1 LANETI
7 AGMFDQMADVM
18 EIRGENAFRVNTYR
32 KVARVL
38 RDTVQDVD
46 ELHESGRLTE
56 LQGVGESSARK
67 IAEFL
72 ETGTM
77 SAYDRLMADFP
88 AEALDLLRVPGL
100 GPRTVGRLMYEKGVV
115 SLEQLEKAVQTG
127 ALSGMKGVGEKT
139 LRNIAEG
146 IAFLRRSSGRTL
158 LGFALPVAQGIVAA
172 LRRSC
177 PGVEFTPAG
186 SVRRG
191 KETVG
196 DLDILASPAPAA
208 GRRKALSG
216 RPVVEAFTSL
226 DVVADV
232 LASGDTKAS
241 LRTREGLQ
249 VDLRVVA
256 SESFG
261 AALCYFTGSK
271 AHNVKLR
278 GLAMDRGLKVSEYG
292 VFRDDERVAGRTEE
306 DVYAA
311 LDLPW
316 IPPELR
322 EDRGEVEAALAGEL
336 PELVASD
343 DVRGDLHVH
352 SDYSDGALS
361 VLETGRAAL
370 AAGYEYVAITDHSS
384 AWLTRIQGP
393 AEERMARQRDEID
406 AANRELGG
414 LVILKGAEVDILPDG
429 SLEYDDGILSQL
441 DLVIASVHTRFGMPE
456 PEMTARVV
464 KAAANPYVSAIG
476 HLTGRLIGRR
486 DAYELDVGAVVQACA
501 EHGTALELNSHID
514 RLDADELVCRRA
526 KETGVRILLGTDAHH
541 PSHFAMMP
549 LGIGIARRGW
559 LEPRD
564 VLNCMPADELCQYLR
579 RGTR

>member
-1 LANETI
+1 MANETI
-7 AGMFDQMADVM
+7 AGMFDRMADVM

-46 ELHESGRLTE
+46 ELRRSGRLTE

-72 ETGTM
+72 ETGAM
-77 SAYDRLMADFP
+77 GAYDKLMADFP
-88 AEALDLLRVPGL
+88 SEALDLLRVPGL
-100 GPRTVGRLMYEKGVV
+100 GPKTVGRLMREKGIV
-115 SLEQLEKAVQTG
+115 SLEQLEQAVEGG
-127 ALSGMKGVGEKT
+127 ALRGMKGVGEKT

-177 PGVEFTPAG
+177 PGVELVPAG
-186 SVRRG
+186 SLRRG
-191 KETVG
+191 QETVG
-196 DLDILASPAPAA
+196 DLDILAAPAGA
-208 GRRKALSG
+208 GGSRKPVSGRR
-216 RPVVEAFTSL
+216 VVEAFTSL
-226 DVVADV
+226 DVVGDV
-232 LASGDTKAS
+232 LACGETKGS
-241 LRTREGLQ
+241 IRTREGLQ
-249 VDLRVVA
+249 VDLRVVRP
-256 SESFG
+256 ESFG

-271 AHNVKLR
+271 AHNVKVR
-278 GLAMDRGLKVSEYG
+278 GLAVDRGLKLSEYG
-292 VFRDDERVAGRTEE
+292 VFRDQEQVAGRTEE
-306 DVYAA
+306 EVYAV
-311 LDLPW
+311 LGLPW

-336 PELVASD
+336 PDLVARD
-343 DVRGDLHVH
+343 DLRGDLHVH

-384 AWLTRIQGP
+384 AWLTRIGGP
-393 AEERMARQRDEID
+393 AEDRMARQRDEID

-429 SLEYDDGILSQL
+429 SLEYDDEILSQL

-456 PEMTARVV
+456 AEMTARVV
-464 KAAANPYVSAIG
+464 EAVANPYVSAIG

-486 DAYELDVGAVVQACA
+486 DAYELDVGAVVRACA
-501 EHGTALELNSHID
+501 EHGTALELNSHVD
-514 RLDADELVCRRA
+514 RLDVDELVCRRA
-526 KETGVRILLGTDAHH
+526 REAGVRILLGTDAHH

-549 LGIGIARRGW
+549 LGVGIARRGW

-564 VLNCMPADELCQYLR
+564 VLNCMPADHLCEYLR
-579 RGTR
+579 RGRR